1 MIEFDT
7 TLIFWSLYSVLLWS
21 LAIVSLIGIVKKQT
35 YIGGIKREGTSA
47 IIYGLGYFLLFVT
60 FSSGSMLMLHDYGYG
75 RTTIAIWLTLAS
87 FLSLPLGFLW
97 EKQMRRNFLPTYDSD
112 HAKDVTFQNLPQ
124 NIKDRISKDDVML
137 ILDLEFEYQ
146 QSKNLTVINGQDMRA
161 FIIKKAR
168 EKDKNFID
176 ETVEEVIKAEEVYLK
191 QIGVLK
197 TKTDNRKEQTSSKS
211 TLNLYIGTGI
221 WRLITLGIIIGALI
235 FARPYIIT
243 WFNDALFIKESIFVE
258 KIPPAATLKTLGYFE
273 EMQEAFPEY
282 TKGYNL
288 KLLMQ
293 IAFANYF
300 RDHGN
305 YDKSINYIISTIKKN
320 SKFLPAYIAYGDYFI
335 ALDDTTKAL
344 EQFKIAESIESNDPF
359 TNAALGYLYFY
370 LGEDEKGINYYE
382 KALKINSS
390 AALSN
395 GHLIGIYAERGQL
408 EEAINLYYKS
418 KRLGIEGAIVHYNA
432 ALAFLKLNS
441 FDEARTA
448 ISKSLDKDP
457 GNMDAYILSSRI
469 RYLQGEKEEAIKRL
483 ERVASSNPKEVKIL
497 DYLGALYTLERRFK
511 EAIQTYQKAL
521 SVAEDKKEK
530 AMIFE
535 HLGLVYFEDNQ
546 FNLAVESFEKAKE
559 LYPEQPTI
567 YINLGAAL
575 IKLNKLREAKQ
586 VLEMALKLNP
596 NDALTHNNIGDI
608 LAQEGKIKEAIIEF
622 EKALNLDPNLKIV
635 QENLDRYQKNK

>member
-1 MIEFDT
+1 MIELNSQ
-7 TLIFWSLYSVLLWS
+7 LILWS
-21 LAIVSLIGIVKKQT
+21 LFSVFLLSLAFVSLIGVVRREI
-35 YIGGIKREGTSA
+35 YIGGIKRQGLQAVIS
-47 IIYGLGYFLLFVT
+47 GLGYLLLFVV
-60 FSSGSMLMLHDYGYG
+60 FGSAPILIFNDYGYSRETVIG
-75 RTTIAIWLTLAS
+75 LAVVVLS
-87 FLSLPLGFLW
+87 ISLPLGFLW

-112 HAKDVTFQNLPQ
+112 HAKDVTFQNLPK
-124 NIKDRISKDDVML
+124 NIKDKISKDDVML

-146 QSKNLTVINGQDMRA
+146 QSKSLTVINEGDMRA
-161 FIIKKAR
+161 FIISKAR
-168 EKDKNFID
+168 EKDKNFSG
-176 ETVEEVIKAEEVYLK
+176 ETVEEVIKAEGVYLK

-197 TKTDNRKEQTSSKS
+197 NKVDDKKEQRSSKS

-221 WRLITLGIIIGALI
+221 WRLITLGIIIGALV

-243 WFNDALFIKESIFVE
+243 GFNDVFFIKESIFVE
-258 KIPPAATLKTLGYFE
+258 KIPPSATLKTLGYFE
-273 EMQEAFPEY
+273 EMQEAFPRY
-282 TKGYNL
+282 TKGDNL

-293 IAFANYF
+293 VAFANYF
-300 RDHGN
+300 RDQGN
-305 YDKSINYIISTIKKN
+305 YDRSINYIKNAIKKN

-370 LGEDEKGINYYE
+370 LGEDEKGIKYYE
-382 KALKINSS
+382 NAIKINPS

-408 EEAINLYYKS
+408 EEAVNLYYQA
-418 KRLGIEGAIVHYNA
+418 KRQSIDGSVLHYNA
-432 ALAFLKLNS
+432 ALTFLKLNRL
-441 FDEARTA
+441 DEARTA

-457 GNMDAYILSSRI
+457 KNMDAYILSSRI
-469 RYLQGEKEEAIKRL
+469 RYLQGDKEKAIERL

-497 DYLGALYTLERRFK
+497 DYLGVLYTLEGRFK

-521 SVAEDKKEK
+521 SVVEDKKEK

-559 LYPEQPTI
+559 LYPEQPTT

-575 IKLNKLREAKQ
+575 IKLNRLKEAKQ
-586 VLEMALKLNP
+586 VLEMALKLDP

-622 EKALNLDPNLKIV
+622 EKAINLDPNLKIA
-635 QENLDRYQKNK
+635 QENLDRYQKNR